1 MDPTVV
7 DTDAL
12 LEDTVFVGVG
22 SIDVGADSVIVCV
35 DLAVDGNDAC
45 VDSVIVC
52 MDSVIVCVD
61 SVIVCVGSVSV
72 FVAPAVVDKVRVVV
86 KMGTVVVVCIRVE
99 LWVNASVVDNDALS
113 CSRRDTTMVELS
125 AADISILIKSVRLLR
140 RWDSIMPIVNS
151 IDASLSKTSSVLT
164 ITLVFLKERQIII
177 AYVFLTSRQVGIK
190 LHWYSITVKYASYGP
205 VVV

>member
-1 MDPTVV
+1 M

-12 LEDTVFVGVG
+12 VEDTVLVDVGSVVVGV
-22 SIDVGADSVIVCV
+22 DSVTVCV
-35 DLAVDGNDAC
+35 DSAGVD
-45 VDSVIVC
+45 VVC

-61 SVIVCVGSVSV
+61 LTIVGNTVCEDSVFVCVDSVSV
-72 FVAPAVVDKVRVVV
+72 CVDSEVVDTDVGVNMGTAVVVY
-86 KMGTVVVVCIRVE
+86 IWVE

-140 RWDSIMPIVNS
+140 RWDSIMPVVNS

-164 ITLVFLKERQIII
+164 IKLVFLKERQIII
-177 AYVFLTSRQVGIK
+177 AHVFLTSRRVGIK
-190 LHWYSITVKYASYGP
+190 LLWYSITVK
-205 VVV
+205 

>member
-7 DTDAL
+7 DTDASR
-12 LEDTVFVGVG
+12 EDTGFVGVL
-22 SIDVGADSVIVCV
+22 SIVVGADSVIVCV

-61 SVIVCVGSVSV
+61 LVFVCVGAVSV
-72 FVAPAVVDKVRVVV
+72 FVAPAVVDKDRVVV
-86 KMGTVVVVCIRVE
+86 NMGTAVVVCIRAE

-140 RWDSIMPIVNS
+140 RWDSIMSVVNL

-164 ITLVFLKERQIII
+164 IKLVFLKERQIII
-177 AYVFLTSRQVGIK
+177 AHVFLTSRRVGIK
-190 LHWYSITVKYASYGP
+190 LLWYSITVK
-205 VVV
+205 